1 MPAADET
8 SDMKVLIPIDG
19 SAQSDRA
26 VEHVATVLDP
36 EEVVLLNVID
46 PVEAG
51 YSAAATMPGY
61 SEEWYENRKEEA
73 KSLFEEATDVL
84 EDREIETVTDV
95 GRPSRT
101 IISYVEDNDV
111 DQVVMG
117 SHGRSGMT
125 RILLGSVAESVVRRS
140 PVPVTIVR

>member
-1 MPAADET
+1 MPAADE
-8 SDMKVLIPIDG
+8 SVDMKVLLPIDG
-19 SAQSDRA
+19 SAQSERA
-26 VEHVATVLDP
+26 VEHVAETLDP
-36 EEVVLLNVID
+36 ETVVLLNVID

-61 SEEWYENRKEEA
+61 SEEWYEKRKEEA
-73 KSLFEEATDVL
+73 ESLFEEATATL
-84 EDREIETVTDV
+84 GDREVETVTDV

-101 IISYVEDNDV
+101 IIAYLEDNDV

>member
-1 MPAADET
+1 
-8 SDMKVLIPIDG
+8 MKVLVPIDG
-19 SAQSDRA
+19 SAQSTTA
-26 VEHVATVLDP
+26 VEYAATTLEPD
-36 EEVVLLNVID
+36 EIVLLHVID

-73 KSLFEEATDVL
+73 NSLFSEAKTHLEGHDVT
-84 EDREIETVTDV
+84 TVTEV

-101 IISYVEDNDV
+101 IVSYIEDHDI
-111 DQVVMG
+111 DHIVMG

-140 PVPVTIVR
+140 PIPVTIVR